1 MTHSKLCRKKIVKNF
16 RNILKGRKGVV
27 GWVQILKFGKAV
39 KLKPD
44 LKFRE
49 RDGV

>member
-1 MTHSKLCRKKIVKNF
+1 
-16 RNILKGRKGVV
+16 V

-49 RDGV
+49 RDGVWPIS